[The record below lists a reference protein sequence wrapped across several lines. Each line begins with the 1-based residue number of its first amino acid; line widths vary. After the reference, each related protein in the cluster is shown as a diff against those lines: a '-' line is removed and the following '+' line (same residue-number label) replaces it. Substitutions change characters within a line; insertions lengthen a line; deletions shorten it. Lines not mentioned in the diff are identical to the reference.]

1 MISKWF
7 THPPPKLKPDQKHD
21 PQRRR
26 CYHME
31 RKFDG
36 GSIYTKTARHCLEAI
51 VTHAC
56 NKFKVPRPKL
66 VVGRRKEKFM
76 GYCDEDRIY
85 LNSWFHGDNTQTLLH
100 EVAHWIVQHDFEE
113 EDYEN
118 HGPEFMAVYMHLLDA
133 YRILP
138 AFAFRKF
145 AREYELKI
153 ARLPSPF

>member
-36 GSIYTKTARHCLEAI
+36 GTIGTKTDRQTLQSI

-56 NKFKVPRPKL
+56 NKYKVEPPRL
-66 VVGRRKEKFM
+66 VVGRKKEKVI
-76 GYCDEDRIY
+76 GYCDEDHIY
-85 LNSWFHGDNTQTLLH
+85 LNSWFHGQNTHTLLH
-100 EVAHWIVQHDFEE
+100 ELAHWMVQSMFDE
-113 EDYEN
+113 YEN
-118 HGPEFMAVYMHLLDA
+118 HGPEFMAIYMHLLDA
-133 YRILP
+133 YRLLP
-138 AFAFRKF
+138 EWAFKRY
-145 AREYELKI
+145 AREYKLKI
-153 ARLPSPF
+153 ARLPSPFV